1 MSNMVKCSK
10 MKGSIAALTMSIYTT
25 DGCLA
30 SFQMLIGVI
39 DNGQLIGGW

>member
-1 MSNMVKCSK
+1 MVTCLRI
-10 MKGSIAALTMSIYTT
+10 KGSIGALTMSVYEMKTV

-39 DNGQLIGGW
+39 DNGQLIAGW

>member
-1 MSNMVKCSK
+1 MSTDYVNIEVREK
-10 MKGSIAALTMSIYTT
+10 TT

-39 DNGQLIGGW
+39 DNSQLIAGW